1 MKIKVIMLMFLFLLF
16 IPFKVDALD
25 YYDNVEV
32 VATFDS
38 NVDVTNITSI
48 VVLFDDCYDN
58 TFDVLVNS
66 DQDFKKDIS
75 GVGLGD
81 IDFSLAM
88 VSRDY
93 NYDYTIEHTITRV
106 SDRQLVINLLVKDR
120 GRNESARVTI
130 SEDILSRIYNA
141 DMQGEEG
148 SDDVIIVD
156 PPISESTTTTTTT
169 TMATAMVRKSWWKKA
184 QH

>member
-1 MKIKVIMLMFLFLLF
+1 MLMFLFLLF

-75 GVGLGD
+75 GGGLGD

-93 NYDYTIEHTITRV
+93 N
-106 SDRQLVINLLVKDR
+106 
-120 GRNESARVTI
+120 
-130 SEDILSRIYNA
+130 
-141 DMQGEEG
+141 
-148 SDDVIIVD
+148 
-156 PPISESTTTTTTT
+156 
-169 TMATAMVRKSWWKKA
+169 
-184 QH
+184 